1 MDLWGCEEACKYP
14 LSSPKLSVKE
24 NISAFKSVRNRRRTG
39 PGASWTR
46 VPCVWAIPGCFD
58 KLRHPCQ
65 ANQATGHRDRLKTP
79 KTKQVWYGRRNSSS
93 AQKWTSV
100 CPWACGQ
107 GTPVVVE
114 APQATSH
121 CGLQPSLQWMGIILW
136 KLGAEETSSSGAEGK
151 SGWGVGGWGIL
162 LDSTTWKNTWFGMCG
177 KFLEDQLKMR
187 CVNSLPV
194 VVHKPVF

>member
-1 MDLWGCEEACKYP
+1 MSP
-14 LSSPKLSVKE
+14 LCVGNSRLFWQAQAPLPGQSSHRPQRQVE
-24 NISAFKSVRNRRRTG
+24 NSQDQTSL
-39 PGASWTR
+39 
-46 VPCVWAIPGCFD
+46 VWKKKPF
-58 KLRHPCQ
+58 
-65 ANQATGHRDRLKTP
+65 
-79 KTKQVWYGRRNSSS
+79 S
-93 AQKWTSV
+93 AQKWTWV

-151 SGWGVGGWGIL
+151 GVGGRGGGIL
-162 LDSTTWKNTWFGMCG
+162 PDSTTWKNTWFGMCG

-187 CVNSLPV
+187 CVNSLLV